1 MKYASSAFLVMIFAL
16 SIFSDPLL
24 ASDNSPVT
32 VDVEGFATIE
42 AGKKGVARDDALKSA
57 FRIAIEQ
64 VVGVMVKSKTVV
76 SDTALLND
84 KIFSKSAGFIK
95 TYKINSETFT
105 IDECRV
111 NVRATVSAVRL
122 EKSLHDVGLLSRKM
136 GKPRIAVIITEQNIG
151 NDAPTG
157 SLVDGSV
164 NASVADTV
172 VHTFFEKKGYNLVDR
187 DTLVALAK
195 REGSLLVNGSITSAD
210 AAIQVA
216 AGGGA
221 EVVIIGQ
228 AVAKAGA
235 SALSGTNMRTS
246 DATVSARVVDAD
258 TAQLIASYSSNS
270 RSANVNPTAGGSE
283 AIKKAAQELAEKL
296 HQKIVTAWSS
306 KVTGTRTARL
316 VIRGLEFGEVTKF
329 QELLRE
335 QIGHVE
341 DTVERGFKD
350 GILTLDAEI
359 NGNAREL
366 AEELSTTAM
375 EGMKLRVMSFTG
387 NTLNIQLQKN

>member
-1 MKYASSAFLVMIFAL
+1 MKYIIISCYVVLSVLTFFAVPAS
-16 SIFSDPLL
+16 

-32 VDVEGFATIE
+32 VDVEGYATIE
-42 AGKKGVARDDALKSA
+42 GGKKSAARDDALKSA

-76 SDTALLND
+76 SDSALLND

-95 TYKINSETFT
+95 TYKIISET
-105 IDECRV
+105 IHGDECRV

-122 EKSLHDVGLLSRKM
+122 EKSLHDVGLLSKKM

-157 SLVDGSV
+157 SLGDGSV
-164 NASVADTV
+164 STGIADSAIHSV
-172 VHTFFEKKGYNLVDR
+172 FEKKGYNLVDR

-195 REGSLLVNGSITSAD
+195 REGSLSSTGVISSAD

-221 EVVIIGQ
+221 EVAIIGQ
-228 AVAKAGA
+228 AVAKAGGA
-235 SALSGTNMRTS
+235 ALSGTNMRTS
-246 DATVSARVVDAD
+246 DATVSVKAVDAD
-258 TAQLIASYSSNS
+258 TGQLIASESKNE

-283 AIKKAAQELAEKL
+283 AIKRAALALAEKL
-296 HQKIVTAWSS
+296 HQKIVAKWSS

-316 VIRGLEFGEVTKF
+316 VIKGIDFGSITKF
-329 QELLRE
+329 QETLRE
-335 QIGHVE
+335 QVGHVE
-341 DTVERGFKD
+341 ETFERGFKN
-350 GILTLDAEI
+350 GVLTLDAEI

-366 AEELSTTAM
+366 ADELTAT
-375 EGMKLRVMSFTG
+375 GLQGYKLKILEFTG
-387 NTLNIQLQKN
+387 NTLNIQIQKK

>member
-1 MKYASSAFLVMIFAL
+1 MKFASIKSFVILCALTIFAA
-16 SIFSDPLL
+16 PVM

-32 VDVEGFATIE
+32 VDVDGYASIEG
-42 AGKKGVARDDALKSA
+42 GKKSAARDDALKSA

-76 SDTALLND
+76 SDSALLND

-95 TYKINSETFT
+95 TYKINSETFSA
-105 IDECRV
+105 DECRV
-111 NVRATVSAVRL
+111 NVKATVSAVRL
-122 EKSLHDVGLLSRKM
+122 EKSLHDVGLLSKKM

-157 SLVDGSV
+157 SLGDVSV
-164 NASVADTV
+164 NAGIADSVIHSV
-172 VHTFFEKKGYNLVDR
+172 FEKKGYNLVDR

-195 REGSLLVNGSITSAD
+195 RDGSLSANGVITSSD

-246 DATVSARVVDAD
+246 DATVSVRAVDAD
-258 TAQLIASYSSNS
+258 TGQLIASESKNE

-283 AIKKAAQELAEKL
+283 AIKKAAQALAEKL
-296 HQKIVTAWSS
+296 HQKIVAKWSD
-306 KVTGTRTARL
+306 KVAGTRTARL
-316 VIRGLEFGEVTKF
+316 VIHGMEFGRITKF
-329 QELLRE
+329 QEMLKE

-341 DTVERGFKD
+341 ETFERGFKN
-350 GILTLDAEI
+350 GVLTLDAEI

-366 AEELSTTAM
+366 ADELTAA
-375 EGMKLRVMSFTG
+375 GMDGFKFKILSFTG
-387 NTLNIQLQKN
+387 NTLNIQLQKK

>member
-1 MKYASSAFLVMIFAL
+1 MKQTIIRYYLILSALIIISAPV
-16 SIFSDPLL
+16 L

-32 VDVEGFATIE
+32 VDVDGYAAI
-42 AGKKGVARDDALKSA
+42 AGGNKAAARDDALKSA

-76 SDTALLND
+76 SDSALLND

-95 TYKINSETFT
+95 TYKINSETFQG
-105 IDECRV
+105 DECRV
-111 NVRATVSAVRL
+111 NVKATVSAVRL
-122 EKSLHDVGLLSRKM
+122 EKSLHDVGLLSKKM

-157 SLVDGSV
+157 SLGDGSV
-164 NASVADTV
+164 NAGIADSVIHAV
-172 VHTFFEKKGYNLVDR
+172 FEKKGYNLVDR

-195 REGSLLVNGSITSAD
+195 REGSLSSTGVIASSD

-246 DATVSARVVDAD
+246 DATVSVRAVDAD
-258 TAQLIASYSSNS
+258 TGQLIASESKNE

-283 AIKKAAQELAEKL
+283 AIKKASQAVAEKL
-296 HQKIVTAWSS
+296 HQKIVAKWSS

-316 VIRGLEFGEVTKF
+316 VIKGIEFGGIRKF
-329 QELLRE
+329 QDMLKE

-341 DTVERGFKD
+341 ETFERGFKN
-350 GILTLDAEI
+350 GVLTLDAEI

-366 AEELSTTAM
+366 AEELTATGM
-375 EGMKLRVMSFTG
+375 EGYKFRIISFTG
-387 NTLNIQLQKN
+387 NTLNIQIQKK